1 MMFWF
6 VDIMIWCFD
15 WRYDYVN
22 SVFIMKIKYVLYER
36 YSLLYILFIWMF
48 KGVISIKFNNDCV
61 GLY

>member
-1 MMFWF
+1 MFWF

-15 WRYDYVN
+15 WRFDYVN

>member
-1 MMFWF
+1 MFWF

-15 WRYDYVN
+15 WRFDYVN

-48 KGVISIKFNNDCV
+48 EGVISIKFNNDCV